1 VDIDFGRAGNGVAY
15 LKAGW
20 SDPEATETW
29 AVGGTSFMAIPAPD
43 ERASYFMM
51 FKLRPHIVAGRL
63 TAQRLHVAVNGV
75 DVGRFTLTKPSTRA
89 CRIPWSAIND
99 RKVMDIRLDMPD
111 AARPSELGS
120 ATDQRALGIAFA
132 SLKIFADLG
141 AAVQD
146 DGAATNAEPA
156 AIDIETIA
164 AADRIA
170 VGELMLKFE
179 SLGQNCEFGLV
190 QRKCGA
196 EPLSLLRFS
205 STPLPKL
212 LAALEAEFEGMGS
225 PETVHVQVSANG
237 RELMINDSR
246 FGFLYHAF
254 VQSGAMSP
262 EALHRREVRRVPLL
276 IRKLLE
282 DLQSADKI
290 FVFKGM
296 GAVPEEEIFPLAA
309 LLRHYGPNTLL
320 FVTLADGEHPAGSV
334 EFRAPGFLVGYMS
347 RFAPTEDAADFDV
360 AQWVRVCREAYRLR
374 LAADWLQPT
383 LT

>member
-1 VDIDFGRAGNGVAY
+1 MDIDFGRDGNGVAY

-29 AVGGTSFMAIPAPD
+29 AVGGTSFMAIPRPD
-43 ERASYFMM
+43 QRASYFMIL
-51 FKLRPHIVAGRL
+51 KLRPHIVAGRL
-63 TAQRLHVAVNGV
+63 PAQRLRVAVNGV
-75 DVGRFTLTKPSTRA
+75 ELGQFTLTKPSTRA
-89 CRIPWSAIND
+89 CRVPWSAIGGS
-99 RKVMDIRLDMPD
+99 KVMDVRFDMPD
-111 AARPSELGS
+111 TARPSDLGNG
-120 ATDQRALGIAFA
+120 ADPRPLGIAF
-132 SLKIFADLG
+132 SGIRIFADSG
-141 AAVQD
+141 AVLPD
-146 DGAATNAEPA
+146 DDAGADAEPA
-156 AIDIETIA
+156 PIDIDTIA
-164 AADRIA
+164 AADRIS
-170 VGELMLKFE
+170 VGELMLQFE

-190 QRKCGA
+190 QRQCGA

-212 LAALEAEFEGMGS
+212 LDALEAEFEGMGS

-254 VQSGAMSP
+254 VQSGAMSL

-282 DLQSADKI
+282 DLQSAEKI

-296 GAVPEEEIFPLAA
+296 SAVPEEEIFPLAA
-309 LLRHYGPNTLL
+309 SLRHYGPNTLL
-320 FVTLADGEHPAGSV
+320 FVTLADSQHPAGSV
-334 EFRAPGFLVGYMS
+334 EFRAPGFLVGYVS
-347 RFAPTEDAADFDV
+347 RFAPTEDASDFDV

-374 LAADWLQPT
+374 LAANWLQPSPT
-383 LT
+383 

>member
-29 AVGGTSFMAIPAPD
+29 SVGGASSMLIPAPD
-43 ERASYFMM
+43 ARATYYMM
-51 FKLRPHIVAGRL
+51 LKLRPHIVAGRL
-63 TAQRLHVAVNGV
+63 AAQRLHVQVNGTE
-75 DVGRFTLTKPSTRA
+75 VGQFTLTKPATRA
-89 CRIPWSAIND
+89 CRIPWSAIGG
-99 RKVMDIRLDMPD
+99 RKVMDIRFDMPD
-111 AARPSELGS
+111 TARPSDMGS
-120 ATDQRALGIAFA
+120 GSDQRALGIAFA
-132 SLKIFADLG
+132 GLRIFADSG
-141 AAVQD
+141 AAVPE
-146 DGAATNAEPA
+146 DGADTSGESAP
-156 AIDIETIA
+156 IDIDTIA
-164 AADRIA
+164 AADRIS
-170 VGELMLKFE
+170 VGDLMLKFE

-190 QRKCGA
+190 QRQCGA

-254 VQSGAMSP
+254 VQSGAMSL

-296 GAVPEEEIFPLAA
+296 SAVPEEEIFPLAA
-309 LLRHYGPNTLL
+309 SLRHYGPNTLL
-320 FVTLADGEHPAGSV
+320 FVTLADAGHPAGSV
-334 EFRAPGFLVGYMS
+334 EFRAPGFLVGYVA
-347 RFAPTEDAADFDV
+347 RFAPTEDASDFDV

-374 LAADWLQPT
+374 LAANWLQPSFT
-383 LT
+383 

>member
-1 VDIDFGRAGNGVAY
+1 
-15 LKAGW
+15 
-20 SDPEATETW
+20 
-29 AVGGTSFMAIPAPD
+29 
-43 ERASYFMM
+43 
-51 FKLRPHIVAGRL
+51 
-63 TAQRLHVAVNGV
+63 
-75 DVGRFTLTKPSTRA
+75 
-89 CRIPWSAIND
+89 
-99 RKVMDIRLDMPD
+99 MDIRLDMPD

-190 QRKCGA
+190 QRQCGA